1 MVAAVC
7 TVLCDMCRIQ
17 KTGNATLP
25 SEQKS
30 ILVGSGVGVHFK
42 RTGNN
47 YTITFSIFSCL
58 LGCYDFMQA
67 ISRKQGMRNMTR
79 CAKPAKGLI
88 K

>member
-1 MVAAVC
+1 MVAVVC
-7 TVLCDMCRIQ
+7 TVLCDMCRIE

-30 ILVGSGVGVHFK
+30 IVGSGVGVHFK

-67 ISRKQGMRNMTR
+67 IAQKV
-79 CAKPAKGLI
+79 
-88 K
+88 

>member
-47 YTITFSIFSCL
+47 YTIIFSV
-58 LGCYDFMQA
+58 
-67 ISRKQGMRNMTR
+67 
-79 CAKPAKGLI
+79 
-88 K
+88 